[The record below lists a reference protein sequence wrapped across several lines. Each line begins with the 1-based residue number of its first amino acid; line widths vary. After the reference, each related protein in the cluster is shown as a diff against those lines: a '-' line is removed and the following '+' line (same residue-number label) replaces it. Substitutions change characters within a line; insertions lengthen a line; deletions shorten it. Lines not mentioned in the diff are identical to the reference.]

1 MDSENVCSEVK
12 VLSNL
17 IRRKLTSFPQGCDAC
32 KLTGGHG
39 FIIRFLAENEDKD
52 VFQKDVEKQFKIRR
66 STVTATINRME
77 KNGLI
82 VRESVDYDSRLKKL
96 RLTEDGKALHLLFKK
111 RVEDLE
117 KQINGALTKEETK
130 EFLKLIKKLEERA
143 ELVELI

>member
-1 MDSENVCSEVK
+1 MKDNICSEVK

-17 IRRKLTSFPQGCDAC
+17 IKRKLTAFPHGCDPMQ
-32 KLTGGHG
+32 LTGGHG
-39 FIIRFLAENEDKD
+39 FILRFLAENKDKD

-77 KNGLI
+77 KNGLL

-96 RLTEDGKALHLLFKK
+96 TLTEKGNSLHLLFKK

-117 KQINGALTKEETK
+117 TQINEALNEEETAQ
-130 EFLKLIKKLEERA
+130 FIKLIKKLEDKA
-143 ELVELI
+143 ETVELI